1 MDSKCSLPA
10 KGQFLSSPGIDSC
23 ISYLVSLFWFHI
35 YMSFYLIK
43 CSGSGL
49 VNMHLSLDV
58 SPFSDPFLSINLC
71 CFFMVFQEGGAEDAT
86 VVGVTS
92 MDCHWNLNGRKESFA
107 MDLWTSIPLVLQ
119 VYYVYIYIYI
129 YI

>member
-1 MDSKCSLPA
+1 
-10 KGQFLSSPGIDSC
+10 
-23 ISYLVSLFWFHI
+23 
-35 YMSFYLIK
+35 
-43 CSGSGL
+43 
-49 VNMHLSLDV
+49 MHLSLDV

-71 CFFMVFQEGGAEDAT
+71 CFFMVSQEGGAEDAT

-119 VYYVYIYIYI
+119 VYYIYIYTHI
-129 YI
+129 IPVSTHSHCACSEVSLYFFS